1 MGRTAH
7 GARLFSAVGA
17 VRRRGVAQLGP
28 QHGGLNGAVVR
39 IGALSHKV
47 EPLPP
52 YRPDKPSAI
61 DPGPTS
67 PQGRMC
73 THLWYSSGVVMP
85 RVLTMRELRQG
96 LSGVVEEVLAGEA
109 VFAGSH
115 RKPEVVL
122 MSVRRYEQLISAR
135 QRVSDSAAGSLQ
147 IDGTAPTDAEI

>member
-1 MGRTAH
+1 MM
-7 GARLFSAVGA
+7 
-17 VRRRGVAQLGP
+17 
-28 QHGGLNGAVVR
+28 LNGAVVR
-39 IGALSHKV
+39 MGALSHQV

-52 YRPDKPSAI
+52 YRPDQPLGDRSGADI
-61 DPGPTS
+61 TP
-67 PQGRMC
+67 GRMC

-122 MSVRRYEQLISAR
+122 MSVRRYEQLISDR
-135 QRVSDSAAGSLQ
+135 QRVVDSAAGSLQ